1 MIMKWFFPASM
12 FFENK
17 NFYGES
23 GGDHDQFNL
32 LSGAIII
39 FCNSF
44 AVSRNIISDLQLPI
58 KRGRVS
64 FEPRAHSSATLF
76 FVVSLEY
83 TMPPAPVSHPYFS
96 LTHA

>member
-58 KRGRVS
+58 KRGE
-64 FEPRAHSSATLF
+64 FPL
-76 FVVSLEY
+76 SLEL
-83 TMPPAPVSHPYFS
+83 TPQLLCS
-96 LTHA
+96 LLSPSNIRCPLRR